1 MTGLHEAF
9 DDIAAEITPIE
20 PPVDL
25 TMRRGRRVRRGRLTA
40 FAAGTAAVTALVVGA
55 AVGIPALADGPAD
68 PAGPASS
75 AASPADRAPL
85 IRPVLL
91 VSGRGAATAFGDASL
106 VNAATMRLF
115 RELSCEPGPD
125 PVAVDDGWK
134 AALGYT
140 AAQWNAPG
148 SEVVSCDAAG
158 NKYVLGKAVVL
169 GSQVT
174 SATPVYV
181 ASGLQWGLDVKLNSA
196 GAVAFGLLTTSQF
209 NNYYPDSATNQDDAA
224 LDQAAIVLNG
234 DVQVA
239 PETEGVL
246 TSGVFMI
253 QGPQP
258 TGFTQEQATALAA
271 RL

>member
-40 FAAGTAAVTALVVGA
+40 FVAGTAAVTALVAGA
-55 AVGIPALADGPAD
+55 AVGIPALANG
-68 PAGPASS
+68 PAGPAGPAAS

-85 IRPVLL
+85 VRPVLL
-91 VSGRGAATAFGDASL
+91 VSARGAATANGDARL
-106 VNAATMRLF
+106 VNAATMKLF
-115 RELSCEPGPD
+115 RELSCNPGPD

-140 AAQWNAPG
+140 SAQWNAPG

-174 SATPVYV
+174 SANPVYV
-181 ASGLQWGLDVKLNSA
+181 ASGLQWGLKVTLNRA
-196 GAVAFGLLTTSQF
+196 GTAAFGQLTMSQF
-209 NNYYPDSATNQDDAA
+209 NHYYPDSVTNQDDAA

-258 TGFTQEQATALAA
+258 TGFTEEQARVLAA

>member
-1 MTGLHEAF
+1 MTELHDAL
-9 DDIAAEITPIE
+9 DDIAAEIRPTA

-25 TMRRGRRVRRGRLTA
+25 TMLRGRRMRRGRLTA
-40 FAAGTAAVTALVVGA
+40 FVAGTAAVTALVVGA
-55 AVGIPALADGPAD
+55 AVGIPALADRPGGP
-68 PAGPASS
+68 PAPATP
-75 AASPADRAPL
+75 AASGVDRAPVL
-85 IRPVLL
+85 RPVLL
-91 VSGRGAATAFGDASL
+91 VSGRGAATAYGDAHQ
-106 VNAATMRLF
+106 VNAATLKLF
-115 RELSCEPGPD
+115 RQLSCKPGPNV
-125 PVAVDDGWK
+125 VAVDDSWK

-181 ASGLQWGLDVKLNSA
+181 ATGLQWGVNVRLNAA
-196 GAVAFGLLTTSQF
+196 GAIAFGDLTTSQY
-209 NNYYPDSATNQDDAA
+209 NTYYPASTTNPDDAA
-224 LDQAAIVLNG
+224 LDQTAIVING
-234 DVQVA
+234 DVQSA
-239 PETEGVL
+239 PETDGAL
-246 TSGVFMI
+246 TSGAFTI

-258 TGFTQEQATALAA
+258 TGFTEPQAKVLAA